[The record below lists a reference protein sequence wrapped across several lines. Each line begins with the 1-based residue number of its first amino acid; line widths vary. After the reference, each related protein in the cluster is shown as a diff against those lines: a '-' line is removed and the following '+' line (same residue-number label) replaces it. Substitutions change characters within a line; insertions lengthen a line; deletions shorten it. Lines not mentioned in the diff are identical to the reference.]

1 MDKKHENISE
11 DVMIEI
17 NHLSKVYHLYD
28 KPIDRL
34 KEALSFTHKCYHKE
48 HYALHD
54 LNLKISKGESV
65 GIVGVNGS
73 GKSTLLKIITGVL
86 NPSDGEVKT
95 NGKIA
100 ALLELG
106 AGFNPEYTGIE
117 NIYLNGTMMGYT
129 EAEMKERVQAIV
141 EFADIGEFVNQPVKT
156 YSSGMFARLAF
167 AVSIN
172 VDPEILIVDEAL
184 SVGDTRFQ
192 VKCIDKMKELKNNGT
207 TILFVSHAIEQI
219 KRFCNRAIWI
229 KKGEIVEDGEAS
241 QVVDLY
247 DNYMKFGEKIL
258 EENQEVSVSDEKADF
273 EVPMDKSILASI
285 YNVKINKTMFKT
297 FEKLEVSIIYDIYEE
312 VIQGFLL
319 GVAIYSRDRK
329 DYIFGPNTHL
339 DKKEIPNTKGR
350 HKIKYTIPSLSLM
363 NGDYAIDVGIFNNE
377 GIVNF
382 DYKMSAKEFAIANT
396 YFSEGKVYLEHEWS
410 IENLEEEGKDD
421 RI

>member
-1 MDKKHENISE
+1 MDEHNKNGNE

-17 NHLSKVYHLYD
+17 NQLSKVYHLYD

-34 KEALSFTHKCYHKE
+34 KEALSITKKNYHNE
-48 HYALHD
+48 HYALD
-54 LNLKISKGESV
+54 GINLKIKRGESV
-65 GIVGVNGS
+65 GIVGTNGS

-86 NPSDGEVKT
+86 NPTTGEVKT

-141 EFADIGEFVNQPVKT
+141 DFADIGEFVNQPVKT

-172 VDPEILIVDEAL
+172 VEPEILIVDEAL

-192 VKCIDKMKELKNNGT
+192 VKCIDKMKELKDNGT

-219 KRFCNRAIWI
+219 KRFCSRAIWI
-229 KKGEIVEDGEAS
+229 KQGKLVEDGEAS
-241 QVVDLY
+241 QIVDLY
-247 DNYMKFGEKIL
+247 DNFMKFGEKVL
-258 EENQEVSVSDEKADF
+258 EEKKEDESSDSNGEFK
-273 EVPMDKSILASI
+273 VPQDKSIMASI
-285 YNVKINKTMFKT
+285 HKVEINKTMFQT
-297 FEKLEVSIIYDIYEE
+297 FERLEVSVVYDIYEE
-312 VIQGFLL
+312 SIEGFLL

-339 DKKEIPNTKGR
+339 DKTEIPNTKGR
-350 HKIKYTIPSLSLM
+350 HKVNYVIPELTLM
-363 NGDYAIDVGIFNNE
+363 NGDYAVDVGIFNNE

-382 DYKMSAKEFAIANT
+382 DYKMSAQEFAITNT
-396 YFSEGKVYLEHEWS
+396 YFSEGKVYLEHEWCV
-410 IENLEEEGKDD
+410 EDGKED
-421 RI
+421 